1 MKSLVLISFLLLHL
15 GTRAQA
21 VQLKADRAKSY
32 IRYHM
37 KHAVHSWTGISKDL
51 GCVVQLND
59 KDEIEKVAATVKV
72 KSFDSDNSN
81 RDSHMLEVTDA
92 LTYPSISFYS
102 TSITKNSPAS
112 YTVKGVLNFH
122 GVDRPIVFE
131 VAEERSGKER
141 KLKGGFMFLL
151 EDHKIERPSLFMVK
165 TDNEVKVELFVV
177 F

>member
-1 MKSLVLISFLLLHL
+1 MKNLLVIICLLLHL
-15 GTRAQA
+15 GSRGQA
-21 VQLKADRAKSY
+21 VQLKADRTKSY
-32 IRYHM
+32 IKYEM

-51 GCVVQLND
+51 GCVIQLNA

-102 TSITKNSPAS
+102 TSVIRSTTGYQVRGILS
-112 YTVKGVLNFH
+112 FH
-122 GVDRPIVFE
+122 GVDRAIAFDM
-131 VAEERSGKER
+131 AEERSGKGR
-141 KLKGGFMFLL
+141 TLKGSFKILL
-151 EDHKIERPSLFMVK
+151 EDYLIERPTLLMVK
-165 TDNEVKVELFVV
+165 TDNEVKLELFVV

>member
-1 MKSLVLISFLLLHL
+1 MKNLLAIIFLLLHL

-32 IRYHM
+32 IKYEM

-51 GCVVQLND
+51 GCVVQVNA

-102 TSITKNSPAS
+102 TSVIRNANV
-112 YTVKGVLNFH
+112 YQVKGILSFH
-122 GVDRPIVFE
+122 GVDRAITFDMT
-131 VAEERSGKER
+131 EERSGNAR
-141 KLKGGFMFLL
+141 TLKGAFKFLL
-151 EDHKIERPSLFMVK
+151 EDYLIERPSLLMVK